1 MSLIEPVTAWVASA
15 FMRIRMSETC
25 CRAPSATCSTLLPWL
40 ALTWAWR
47 SALTSALSLVPTAS
61 EAASSE
67 ARTIREP
74 EDSLASDLDASMS
87 LVLR

>member
-1 MSLIEPVTAWVASA
+1 MAPEVAWVARA

-25 CRAPSATCSTLLPWL
+25 WAAPSATWSTLWPWA
-40 ALTWAWR
+40 ALTCACF
-47 SALTSALSLVPTAS
+47 SAATSALSLVPTAS

-74 EDSLASDLDASMS
+74 EDSFASEREASMS
-87 LVLR
+87 LALR